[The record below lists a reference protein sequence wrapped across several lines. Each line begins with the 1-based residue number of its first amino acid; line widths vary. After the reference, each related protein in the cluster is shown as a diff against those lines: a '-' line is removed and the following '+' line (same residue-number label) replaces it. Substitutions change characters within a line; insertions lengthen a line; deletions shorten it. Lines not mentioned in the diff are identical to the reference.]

1 MQEKQPSLVHR
12 RPAYPQRVQQDPARE
27 KGAAAV
33 RGVAKAWA
41 AARDR
46 DVVRDRAAG
55 NAADSKH
62 RENNTMQI
70 AVGSGKGG
78 TGKTTISTSL
88 ALCAE
93 EPVQYLDCD
102 VEEPNGH
109 IFLKPDLD
117 YNETCSVVVPQ
128 IDESRCT
135 ACGKCRD
142 ICRYNAIVQFG
153 KSVMTFPE
161 LCHSCLGCFRVCEE
175 NALIEEKREIGVLQ
189 SGMAGDIHFV
199 HGRVRIGEAM
209 GVPLLKA
216 VKNQADSDK
225 LVIIDA
231 PPGTSCPFV
240 ECISDADYVILVTEP
255 TPFGLHDLKLA
266 ASVLKNFKLPGGV
279 IINRSDLGDDRVVQW
294 CREEKIPVL
303 LEIPFQRSIAEGY
316 ARGRNLVETVP
327 ELRTDFRNLLKN
339 LSLTVGS

>member
-1 MQEKQPSLVHR
+1 M
-12 RPAYPQRVQQDPARE
+12 
-27 KGAAAV
+27 
-33 RGVAKAWA
+33 
-41 AARDR
+41 
-46 DVVRDRAAG
+46 VRDREGAAREARDAAK
-55 NAADSKH
+55 AADSPF
-62 RENNTMQI
+62 RENSDMQI
-70 AVGSGKGG
+70 AIASGKGG
-78 TGKTTISTSL
+78 TGKTTVSTSL

-109 IFLKPDLD
+109 IFLKPHLNH
-117 YNETCSVVVPQ
+117 NETCFVTVPKVV
-128 IDESRCT
+128 ESRCT

-175 NALIEEKREIGVLQ
+175 DALLEEKREIGVLQ
-189 SGMAGDIHFV
+189 SGMAGPIHFV

-216 VKNQADSDK
+216 VKNKADKEK

-240 ECISDADYVILVTEP
+240 ESISGADYVILVTEP

-266 ASVLKNFKLPGGV
+266 ANVLKNLALPGGV
-279 IINRSDLGDDRVVQW
+279 IINRSDLGDDRVVEW
-294 CREEKIPVL
+294 CKEENIPIL
-303 LEIPFQRSIAEGY
+303 QEIPFQRSIAEGY
-316 ARGRNLVETVP
+316 ARGKNLIETVP
-327 ELRTDFRNLLKN
+327 ELRKEFRNLLKN
-339 LSLTVGS
+339 MAKSIGP